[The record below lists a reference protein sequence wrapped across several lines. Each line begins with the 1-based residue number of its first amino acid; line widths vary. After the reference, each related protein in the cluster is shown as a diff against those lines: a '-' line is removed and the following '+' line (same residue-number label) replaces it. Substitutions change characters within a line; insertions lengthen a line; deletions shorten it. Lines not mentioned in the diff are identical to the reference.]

1 MADRRFRGR
10 AVIPL
15 VALLALV
22 LTGAYAVASHRDDA
36 PVAASATPGPSTS
49 STATTPA
56 TTRTAA
62 PSASATT
69 PSPTPTPIPSPT
81 GPTTATPLTV
91 VALGDSVPSATNCNC
106 EGYVEQLG
114 TLLHRA
120 TRRPV
125 AVHNDA
131 SGGGTSA
138 DLARDLQTP
147 AIVQDLRHADLVIIE
162 VGANDFSLDR
172 VDDPACLPVEKSAC
186 WSTTMDNLRTGLT
199 RIVSNIRAI
208 DRSPQVR
215 VAVAGYWN
223 ITVDGAVGAARGDAF
238 VTGSDALTKAVN
250 TTIAGVAATLHAIY
264 VDAYTPFK
272 GDGSLDPTSALL
284 DDGDH
289 PNAKGHALLAKAVL
303 DALTSARAVAAW
315 TPAPAPNP

>member
-36 PVAASATPGPSTS
+36 PVAAS
-49 STATTPA
+49 TTPSPSMS
-56 TTRTAA
+56 TTTPTPVST
-62 PSASATT
+62 PSPSVTT
-69 PSPTPTPIPSPT
+69 PSPTPTSSPAPT

-91 VALGDSVPSATNCNC
+91 VALGDSVPSATNCTC

-114 TLLHRA
+114 TLLHTA

-131 SGGGTSA
+131 AGGGTSA

-147 AIVQDLRHADLVIIE
+147 AIVHDLRHADLVIIE

-303 DALTSARAVAAW
+303 EALTSARAVAAW
-315 TPAPAPNP
+315 TPTPAPNP